1 MFDVRRREFITLLG
15 GASAAW
21 PLTARAQPSEHVKRI
36 GILFGGFSDTD
47 PEPPARV
54 AAFTRNLQ
62 ELGWTDGR
70 NVQIELRIGAG
81 NAERVKAYAEELI
94 GRMPD
99 VLAANS
105 GPAVAA
111 LARQTQ
117 TIPIVFASVLDPV
130 GAGFVASLAKP
141 GGNITGFSAVEPA
154 ITGKWLELLKEIAPE
169 VSRVLVVFDRANPSN
184 AEFDRLIEGLAASL
198 NLQHGSA
205 AVADAAEIEHA
216 IDSFAHDRGG
226 GLVVVGGTIAAAH
239 RERIVGLARHHRLP
253 AIYAFAYYPRI
264 GGLLSYGVDGV
275 DLWRRAATYVD
286 RILRG
291 TKPADLPVQTPTK
304 FELVIN
310 LKTARELGLQVPPTL
325 LAIADEVIE

>member
-81 NAERVKAYAEELI
+81 NAEHVKAYAEELI

-105 GPAVAA
+105 GPAV
-111 LARQTQ
+111 RRWHGRPKRYPSYSRVCSTRSG
-117 TIPIVFASVLDPV
+117 PASSQ
-130 GAGFVASLAKP
+130 AWRSLA
-141 GGNITGFSAVEPA
+141 A
-154 ITGKWLELLKEIAPE
+154 ISPDSPLS
-169 VSRVLVVFDRANPSN
+169 SRRLRAS
-184 AEFDRLIEGLAASL
+184 GWSC
-198 NLQHGSA
+198 
-205 AVADAAEIEHA
+205 
-216 IDSFAHDRGG
+216 
-226 GLVVVGGTIAAAH
+226 
-239 RERIVGLARHHRLP
+239 
-253 AIYAFAYYPRI
+253 
-264 GGLLSYGVDGV
+264 
-275 DLWRRAATYVD
+275 
-286 RILRG
+286 
-291 TKPADLPVQTPTK
+291 
-304 FELVIN
+304 
-310 LKTARELGLQVPPTL
+310 
-325 LAIADEVIE
+325 